1 MAAPAE
7 RMPTEEKGIAL
18 QVILFK
24 YDLMNSKFQVALE
37 KNFFHNQPS
46 ALRRSVDFLA
56 ERLASNV
63 IRKVRTKTSSAGS
76 YNTLTSLVNS
86 LPGANCAGV
95 KGEADGHSG
104 SSTAAGKQNYKYRQI
119 ACSSKYSAWS
129 GPAQCRKSEKFREFV
144 QRLGRE
150 Q

>member
-1 MAAPAE
+1 
-7 RMPTEEKGIAL
+7 MPTEEKGIAL

-63 IRKVRTKTSSAGS
+63 IRKVRTKTSAES
-76 YNTLTSLVNS
+76 YDPLTSLAILNS
-86 LPGANCAGV
+86 FPGANCIGV
-95 KGEADGHSG
+95 KGEAGGHFG
-104 SSTAAGKQNYKYRQI
+104 SSRAAGKQNYKYRKT
-119 ACSSKYSAWS
+119 AGSSKYSA
-129 GPAQCRKSEKFREFV
+129 
-144 QRLGRE
+144 
-150 Q
+150 

>member
-1 MAAPAE
+1 
-7 RMPTEEKGIAL
+7 MPTEEKGIAL
-18 QVILFK
+18 QVILSK
-24 YDLMNSKFQVALE
+24 CYLVNPKFQVALE

-63 IRKVRTKTSSAGS
+63 IRKVRTMILAGAINWTNRT
-76 YNTLTSLVNS
+76 YDPLAIENS
-86 LPGANCAGV
+86 FPGADRIGV
-95 KGEADGHSG
+95 KGEAGGHSG
-104 SSTAAGKQNYKYRQI
+104 SSTTAGKQSYKYRQT
-119 ACSSKYSAWS
+119 ACSSKCSAWP
-129 GPAQCRKSEKFREFV
+129 GPKQCGESEKLRRFV